1 MREECYW
8 VRKKAEGIGLFLDK
22 DDGVASARSYL
33 AVPSRVSNRGGARC
47 ILGYAG
53 EYPIFLQNSVDYR
66 KILMILMKT
75 MTILTK

>member
-33 AVPSRVSNRGGARC
+33 AIHGVSNV
-47 ILGYAG
+47 LGKCLFTHLFHLFAG
-53 EYPIFLQNSVDYR
+53 VR
-66 KILMILMKT
+66 
-75 MTILTK
+75 